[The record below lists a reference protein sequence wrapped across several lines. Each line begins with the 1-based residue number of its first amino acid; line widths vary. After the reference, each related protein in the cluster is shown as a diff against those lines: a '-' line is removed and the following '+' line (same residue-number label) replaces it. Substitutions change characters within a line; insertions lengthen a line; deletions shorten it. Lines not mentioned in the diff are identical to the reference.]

1 MINLDQGGVPAP
13 APDPRMDYIKRM
25 INAVISMV
33 SDQEAL
39 ELLQEIETYVHDWA
53 EEIIAELEE
62 RRQE

>member
-1 MINLDQGGVPAP
+1 
-13 APDPRMDYIKRM
+13 MDYIKRM